1 MGYYGLKM
9 VNFGNTNNIN
19 AEQTYNNSFY
29 GVEND
34 TVYADPAGTVMQSPN
49 FDLKSSLAVD
59 MRKEWS
65 ERIDEN
71 LTQLKSMGTDV
82 GGTGLTDNVLIPIAY
97 RNELVDLTRK
107 QTPISFVIRSVT
119 NRGIVAPYK
128 QVTSKPTAFFAR
140 ENATLTSSDPDFDVL
155 SENIKYM
162 YAKGSTTGPLNAA
175 APGYNLM
182 GTMPPQSG
190 DPRGSFGNASAS
202 NANQINILLQAK
214 SLLELEEETL
224 INGDKSTNPEE
235 FDGIVTIMGTTNT
248 VDKNSSALDLDDYI
262 TAARFAYEDGGY
274 VNFAFC
280 DTVTYQKTLELIN
293 DKVSLREFGETQE
306 YGFTAIKLRTGF
318 SNGAIPLVP
327 SRFLNSTDGSR
338 SAYLLDLSVWEKRV
352 LQDMTFERLAKV
364 KDSDEFFLKKYMCLI
379 SMAVQFN
386 ASITEISG

>member
-1 MGYYGLKM
+1 M
-9 VNFGNTNNIN
+9 VNFGNTFDVN
-19 AEQTYNNSFY
+19 AEAKYENTFH
-29 GVEND
+29 GVAND
-34 TVYADPAGTVMQSPN
+34 TVYADPVGSVMQSPN

-59 MRKEWS
+59 MRQGWS
-65 ERIDEN
+65 DRIDEN

-119 NRGIVAPYK
+119 NRGIVAPFK
-128 QVTSKPTAFFAR
+128 QVTTKPTAFFAR
-140 ENATLTSSDPDFDVL
+140 ENATLQSSDPNFDVL
-155 SENIKYM
+155 SETIKYM

-182 GTMPPQSG
+182 GTMPPQGG
-190 DPRGSFGNASAS
+190 DPRGNFGNASAS
-202 NANQINILLQAK
+202 NANQINILLQAR

-224 INGDKSTNPEE
+224 INGDKSTNTEE
-235 FDGIVTIMGTTNT
+235 FDGIVNILGTTNT
-248 VDKNSSALDLDDYI
+248 VDKNSTALDLDDYI
-262 TAARFAYEDGGY
+262 TASRQAYEDGGY

-280 DTVTYQKTLELIN
+280 DTVTYHDTLQLIN
-293 DKVSLREFGETQE
+293 DKVSLRDFAETQDF
-306 YGFTAIKLRTGF
+306 GFTAINLRTGF
-318 SNGAIPLVP
+318 SNGPIPLVP
-327 SRFLNSTDGSR
+327 SRFLSTTANLK

-379 SMAVQFN
+379 CMAIQFN
-386 ASITEISG
+386 ASITEIA

>member
-1 MGYYGLKM
+1 M
-9 VNFGNTNNIN
+9 VTFGNTHEISK
-19 AEQTYNNSFY
+19 AKYDNSFY
-29 GVEND
+29 GVADD
-34 TVYADPAGTVMQSPN
+34 TVYADPVGSVMQSPD
-49 FDLKSSLAVD
+49 FDMKSAMAVD

-65 ERIDEN
+65 ERIESN

-97 RNELVDLTRK
+97 RNELVDQTRK

-119 NRGIVAPYK
+119 NKGILAAYK

-140 ENATLTSSDPDFDVL
+140 ENAALVSSDPNFDVL
-155 SENIKYM
+155 SETIKYM
-162 YAKGSTTGPLNAA
+162 YAKGSVTGPLNAA

-190 DPRGSFGNASAS
+190 DPRAQFGNASAG
-202 NANQINILLQAK
+202 NANQLNVLLQARA
-214 SLLELEEETL
+214 LLELEEETL

-248 VDKNSSALDLDDYI
+248 VDKNSTALDLDDYV

-327 SRFLNSTDGSR
+327 SRFLSSVDGSR
-338 SAYLLDLSVWEKRV
+338 SVYMLDLSVWEKRV
-352 LQDMTFERLAKV
+352 LQDMTYEKLGKS

-379 SMAVQFN
+379 CLAEQFN